1 MWGEAPNNLL
11 LLQKNKK
18 SWYSSS
24 YVEED
29 ILYKSIFVKKN
40 IYPWEFY
47 NYRFC
52 LQIFSVREGVTQD
65 GDELVVLLL
74 VPQCQV
80 FVWHCHSNTP
90 AAFDTH
96 VTSSIFLISLHLLN
110 APPPPHPRPPI
121 PASLR
126 WRWGILFM
134 SAVSDPLQI
143 AANVLTGRISLSS
156 RMGMQINLARWQSE
170 IGVILICKTKH
181 HRSCVRKFIQRREAS
196 ADYGPC
202 NYGEERFWH
211 QHPSLMD

>member
-1 MWGEAPNNLL
+1 MKLNNKMWGEAPNNLL

-24 YVEED
+24 YIEED

-110 APPPPHPRPPI
+110 APPPPSSPP
-121 PASLR
+121 PPSP
-126 WRWGILFM
+126 
-134 SAVSDPLQI
+134 PLY
-143 AANVLTGRISLSS
+143 AGGEAFCLCLPCLTPFKL
-156 RMGMQINLARWQSE
+156 L
-170 IGVILICKTKH
+170 
-181 HRSCVRKFIQRREAS
+181 
-196 ADYGPC
+196 
-202 NYGEERFWH
+202 
-211 QHPSLMD
+211 LMF